1 MSNSKKFF
9 RQIHQEAHLY
19 LSEGKFEA
27 AIDVL
32 SQGIKKHP
40 NRASFYCG
48 LGWVFSQQNNLQPA
62 IKSYQKSISL
72 DPKSARTY
80 DCLAN
85 ALQKIDRPIQSLG
98 AYLHGIYLG
107 KNSFFTL
114 KQVGI
119 LFEKIV
125 CENLQDSIGSCC
137 QLIEQEI
144 CSSLLRSQLS
154 TSQQADFY
162 TTTADLLS
170 EIKYYTGAVVLY
182 RLALNI
188 DFEDIEI
195 LQKYQT
201 SLKNRAE
208 EKAKKERYIA
218 RLQNEPDSI
227 DLQMQLG
234 NLLAKLG
241 YFEEAHICYLQ
252 IAKLRG
258 WNQAIENQYQFNQD
272 YFTHNISHLFEYLQK
287 FKTIPNLNFLEIGS
301 FEGMSTCWLL
311 DNILTHPSARLTCID
326 PQFQPVFDRNVEKT
340 GSAEKVIALEG
351 TSDRILKTLEPDRYD
366 VIYIDGCHLSVV
378 VFQDALLSWPLMKM
392 GSTIVFDDYRWTDPD
407 FPSEDPKIGIDAF
420 VDLFADCLEIL
431 HQDYQLIVRKK
442 SNLEARKLKEIYDR
456 FDRDFKNSN
465 QLLKVISA
473 STLVTSDRTE

>member
-1 MSNSKKFF
+1 MSNSKNFF

-19 LSEGKFEA
+19 LSEGKFDA

-72 DPKSARTY
+72 NPKSARTY

-85 ALQKIDRPIQSLG
+85 TLQKIDRPLQSLG
-98 AYLHGIYLG
+98 AYLYGIYLG

-125 CENLQDSIGSCC
+125 CENLQDLIGSCC

-144 CSSLLRSQLS
+144 HSYLLWSQLPQ
-154 TSQQADFY
+154 SQQADFY
-162 TTTADLLS
+162 TTTADLLYK
-170 EIKYYTGAVVLY
+170 IKYYTGAVVLY
-182 RLALNI
+182 RLALNL
-188 DFEDIEI
+188 DFEDITI

-201 SLKNRAE
+201 ALKNREE
-208 EKAKKERYIA
+208 EKAKKESYID
-218 RLQNEPDSI
+218 RVQNEPDSI
-227 DLQMQLG
+227 DLQMKLG
-234 NLLAKLG
+234 NLFSKLG
-241 YFEEAHICYLQ
+241 YFEEAHNCYLQ

-258 WNQAIENQYQFNQD
+258 WNQAIENQYQFSQD
-272 YFTHNISHLFEYLQK
+272 YFTHNLSNLLEHLQK

-326 PQFQPVFDRNVEKT
+326 PQFQPVFDCNVEKT

-378 VFQDALLSWPLMKM
+378 VFQDALLSWPLMKV

-420 VDLFADCLEIL
+420 VDLFANRLEIL
-431 HQDYQLIVRKK
+431 HKDYQLIVRKK
-442 SNLEARKLKEIYDR
+442 SNMTPQKQEKLFHH
-456 FDRDFKNSN
+456 FDRQIENSS
-465 QLLKVISA
+465 QLQNAIA
-473 STLVTSDRTE
+473 TYRA